1 MQRHKQVSAA
11 HTKSCDHLSRHHFPI
26 FQDTTAKGLWISPNA
41 GPRLILT
48 KVSSL
53 KAREEQELRRG
64 KLHTDAVRHAVGG
77 SSLRLATWA
86 ALGCPP
92 HHVIVITWYDGPTPS
107 SPSVPHRSPL
117 DDTCPN
123 MFSPSPGL
131 AGRETTNV
139 QCTCDVGKDEVI
151 IIMRSTFL
159 KRY

>member
-1 MQRHKQVSAA
+1 MSAA

-26 FQDTTAKGLWISPNA
+26 FQDTTARGLCISPEA
-41 GPRLILT
+41 GRRLFLT
-48 KVSSL
+48 KVSGLKAQVRSL
-53 KAREEQELRRG
+53 KLRRG
-64 KLHTDAVRHAVGG
+64 VLHTDAVRHAVGG
-77 SSLRLATWA
+77 SSLRLATWT

-131 AGRETTNV
+131 AGRETTKPTIHMH
-139 QCTCDVGKDEVI
+139 QWQR
-151 IIMRSTFL
+151 RSH
-159 KRY
+159 YHYEEYVPEAA